1 MKTIVTLE
9 FSLETP
15 VENIADKIA
24 NRLSTMQG
32 VDNMQPI
39 KATLVEGS
47 EGAYSY
53 FAANIKTEKESAWN
67 SKEAGL
73 ARNLLWQRG

>member
-15 VENIADKIA
+15 IENIADKIA

-39 KATLVEGS
+39 KATLVEGV
-47 EGAYSY
+47 EGAYQY
-53 FAANIKTEKESAWN
+53 HAAHIKTEKDSPWA
-67 SKEAGL
+67 SEA
-73 ARNLLWQRG
+73 ATVAKRAIRD